1 MLKNTNKLSEV
12 SVPAE
17 SMMVMNRDTIEA
29 GGSGEG
35 ATVNVVQAGDGCRGI
50 AGGDP
55 GSQPGGALQSL
66 AIFLLV
72 YCGLFI
78 LRQ

>member
-55 GSQPGGALQSL
+55 GSQPGGVSL
-66 AIFLLV
+66 FSSECIVIYLETV
-72 YCGLFI
+72 I
-78 LRQ
+78 NM